1 MIKAIET
8 IYAGIKFRSQLEA
21 KWAMYWDQPRVN
33 VKWEYEPE
41 GYFVGS
47 GQHKYRYRPDFYL
60 PELDL
65 WVEIK
70 GTTEFLDVNK
80 LVAAVDSSGDT
91 LPMSGANRQ
100 MFEVTDGGSALLI
113 LSSLPKVRMA
123 KPNAGDLATKKIF
136 GHFVGVPVHLE
147 VKPFTLLL
155 DSKSDGVCYQR
166 IHNMS
171 WFEHAVYLR
180 NEVVTNEGNWK
191 ELWPVHWWPG
201 QSLEAYGGGDE
212 NAPKRGSDHFYI
224 KQYSI
229 TDPNFNVLGEV
240 THEERF
246 FDSWE
251 CESWMAANAFR
262 YEGGWR

>member
-1 MIKAIET
+1 VIKAIET

-47 GQHKYRYRPDFYL
+47 GQNRYRYRPDFYL

-70 GTTEFLDVNK
+70 GTTETLDVNK
-80 LVAAVDSSGDT
+80 LTAAVDSSGDT
-91 LPMSGANRQ
+91 LPMSEETRQ

-113 LSSLPKVRMA
+113 LSSLPKIRMGQPDKVSRPA
-123 KPNAGDLATKKIF
+123 Y
-136 GHFVGVPVHLE
+136 LE

-155 DSKSDGVCYQR
+155 DSKVGGVCYQR
-166 IHNMS
+166 INDMS
-171 WFEHAVYLR
+171 WFERSDYLR
-180 NEVVTNEGNWK
+180 KEVVTNEGNWK
-191 ELWPVHWWPG
+191 KLWPIHWWPG
-201 QSLEAYGGGDE
+201 QCFESYGGGDLR
-212 NAPKRGSDHFYI
+212 APKRGSDHFYI

-229 TDPNFNVLGEV
+229 TDPHFNVLNEV
-240 THEERF
+240 THEERL
-246 FDSWE
+246 FDVWE
-251 CESWMAANAFR
+251 CESWIAANAFR